1 MGRIKVIVGL
11 VVAVLVAAV
20 GWQIGSWEVA
30 NATFQEEMRDLAA
43 QAGTHIGF
51 IVPKSD
57 DEMREAVIEKA
68 KDHGIVLIPEQV
80 TVRRIGAGES
90 TTMYLA
96 AEYSVT
102 VNAGVFA
109 FHLRFA
115 PSSMK

>member
-1 MGRIKVIVGL
+1 MGRIKVIAGLIVVVMVG
-11 VVAVLVAAV
+11 AI
-20 GWQIGSWEVA
+20 GWQVGSWEVA
-30 NATFQEEMRDLAA
+30 NATLQEEIRDLAA

-51 IVPKSD
+51 VVPKSD

-80 TVRRIGAGES
+80 TVRRVGAGES

-102 VNAGVFA
+102 VNAGLFA

-115 PSSMK
+115 PSSTK